1 MKRLVVIGALML
13 AGCPATMTVVDAGAV
28 EAPDAG
34 VDAGFDAGA
43 PPPDAGRMIDAGL
56 MEPDAGPL
64 TALLGPDV
72 WIDVG
77 VPVRLDA
84 SGSTG
89 ADEFEFGF
97 GDGSPPLRTR
107 QPVVQH
113 TWRSPGR
120 YHVVLTAFDRRR
132 RFKRAEQLVAATFPR
147 RAGDPPASSIVLIDG
162 GVAVAVTDADSIA
175 RVLQLPDGG
184 FVRSD
189 QSTCDEPVSLAPLF
203 RDDVAVACRSGVIV
217 VEGVWYDLGAASRP
231 VAIARASNQLSVALN
246 GFGRIAHLSL
256 GSSPAILAYGLEV
269 ADPAGLAYGPSGLA
283 VSRFRSVADG
293 GLVTWSNATTTSLA
307 IDPQPASDTELGGIP
322 NLLGHLAFSPDGRT
336 LVVSSLQANILEG
349 SFRAAKPL
357 TFETTVRAVTSFID
371 VATKQEQ
378 FDRRKQWDQL
388 GRAGALAFSPRGD
401 FLYIAM
407 PANGAIERYDMLND
421 APAGEI
427 TNVGADVRGLA
438 VSEDGRLLYAD
449 AQLSREVVIYD
460 VSSMG
465 ALPTNPIARVRTVTN
480 EPLPPQLLLGKRL
493 FNDASDPRM
502 SREGYIACS
511 HCHPD
516 GDEDGIVWDFT
527 DRGEGLRNTLSLLGR
542 RGTRDG
548 PIHWSG
554 NFDEVQDFEGDIRN
568 AFGGT
573 GLLSAADWAASSAS
587 MGPAKAGRST
597 DLDALAAYVT
607 SLSDPPPSPWLA
619 SDGGISS
626 SAARGRA
633 VFERS
638 DVQCAT
644 CHAGARLTD
653 SQFIDAGVPLLHDV
667 GTLTPA
673 SGKRLNGTLT
683 GLDTPSLVGFWRNPP
698 FLHDGSARTIADVLG
713 AKNVGDRHG
722 RTSILTAQELADL
735 EDYLRSL

>member
-34 VDAGFDAGA
+34 VDAGFDAGS
-43 PPPDAGRMIDAGL
+43 PPPDAGRMIDAGQ

-72 WIDVG
+72 WTDVG
-77 VPVRLDA
+77 VPVLLDA

-371 VATKQEQ
+371 VATKQE
-378 FDRRKQWDQL
+378 
-388 GRAGALAFSPRGD
+388 
-401 FLYIAM
+401 
-407 PANGAIERYDMLND
+407 
-421 APAGEI
+421 
-427 TNVGADVRGLA
+427 
-438 VSEDGRLLYAD
+438 
-449 AQLSREVVIYD
+449 
-460 VSSMG
+460 
-465 ALPTNPIARVRTVTN
+465 
-480 EPLPPQLLLGKRL
+480 
-493 FNDASDPRM
+493 
-502 SREGYIACS
+502 
-511 HCHPD
+511 
-516 GDEDGIVWDFT
+516 
-527 DRGEGLRNTLSLLGR
+527 
-542 RGTRDG
+542 
-548 PIHWSG
+548 
-554 NFDEVQDFEGDIRN
+554 
-568 AFGGT
+568 
-573 GLLSAADWAASSAS
+573 
-587 MGPAKAGRST
+587 
-597 DLDALAAYVT
+597 
-607 SLSDPPPSPWLA
+607 
-619 SDGGISS
+619 
-626 SAARGRA
+626 
-633 VFERS
+633 
-638 DVQCAT
+638 
-644 CHAGARLTD
+644 
-653 SQFIDAGVPLLHDV
+653 
-667 GTLTPA
+667 
-673 SGKRLNGTLT
+673 
-683 GLDTPSLVGFWRNPP
+683 
-698 FLHDGSARTIADVLG
+698 
-713 AKNVGDRHG
+713 
-722 RTSILTAQELADL
+722 
-735 EDYLRSL
+735 

>member
-1 MKRLVVIGALML
+1 MKRLVVIGALVF
-13 AGCPATMTVVDAGAV
+13 AACPSVMTVVDAGTVVV
-28 EAPDAG
+28 EPDAG
-34 VDAGFDAGA
+34 VDAGSSQPHDAG
-43 PPPDAGRMIDAGL
+43 PSLDAGL
-56 MEPDAGPL
+56 MEPDGGTL
-64 TALLGPDV
+64 TAVLGPDV
-72 WIDVG
+72 WSDVD
-77 VPVRLDA
+77 VPVRLNA

-97 GDGSPPLRTR
+97 GDGSPPLRSR

-113 TWRSPGR
+113 TWRTPGR

-132 RFKRAEQLVAATFPR
+132 RFKRAEQLVAVTFPR
-147 RAGDPPASSIVLIDG
+147 RALFPPSSTIVIIDG

-175 RVLQLPDGG
+175 RVVQLADGG
-184 FVRSD
+184 FVRSN
-189 QSTCDEPVSLAPLF
+189 QSTCDEPVSLAPLTGAE
-203 RDDVAVACRSGVIV
+203 VAVACRSGIIE
-217 VEGVWYDLGAASRP
+217 VENASIDLRAGSRP
-231 VAIARASNQLSVALN
+231 VAIVRAANELSVALN
-246 GFGRIAHLSL
+246 GLGRLASVSL
-256 GSSPAILAYGLEV
+256 GSSPPVVRRGLEV
-269 ADPAGLAYGPSGLA
+269 ADPAALAVGPLGFA
-283 VSRFRSVADG
+283 VSRFRSIADG
-293 GLVTWSNATTTSLA
+293 GLVTWSNGDTTTLA
-307 IDPQPASDTELGGIP
+307 IDPQPASDTELGGTP
-322 NLLGHLAFSPDGRT
+322 NLLGHLAYSPDGRT

-371 VATKQEQ
+371 VATKREQ

-388 GRAGALAFSPRGD
+388 GRAGAIAFSPHGD

-421 APAGEI
+421 SPAGEI
-427 TNVGADVRGLA
+427 AKVGADIRGLA
-438 VSEDGRLLYAD
+438 VSDDGRLLYAD

-465 ALPTNPIARVRTVTN
+465 ALPSEPIARVRTVMN
-480 EPLPPQLLLGKRL
+480 EPLPAQLLLGKKL
-493 FNDASDPRM
+493 FNDASDPRLT
-502 SREGYIACS
+502 REGYIACS

-542 RGTRDG
+542 HGSGDG

-573 GLLSAADWAASSAS
+573 GLLSNADWAVSQAS
-587 MGPAKAGRST
+587 MGPSKAGRSA

-607 SLSDPPPSPWLA
+607 SLGDPPAL
-619 SDGGISS
+619 DGGLSPA
-626 SAARGRA
+626 AARGRA

-644 CHAGARLTD
+644 CHVGPRLTD
-653 SQFIDAGVPLLHDV
+653 SHFIDAGVPLLHDV

-683 GLDTPSLVGFWRNPP
+683 GIDTPSLIGFWRNPP
-698 FLHDGSARTIADVLG
+698 FLHDGSARTIGDVLG

-722 RTSILTAQELADL
+722 RTSTLTAQELADL
-735 EDYLRSL
+735 EAFLRSL